1 MQPSVRTLRRFLAV
15 AAVFVAILAL
25 GGLRGGLGVASAD
38 NSSPIATVNS
48 CDSNNSA
55 TMSVDC
61 GITLNTSVASGGS
74 WGVMVTDTSANITAC
89 DGSASGAT
97 CSTNNNTAEFD
108 CPTGCQAN
116 SNYKITVSASSAT
129 AMQENFAVLNPGSP
143 AASTASSAPSSTG
156 TRNVPTI
163 TVGLGSPGS
172 QGTNGVPPANSG
184 ASVPS
189 YQQQVVTSSAPIG
202 SPSQILISGPN
213 SSSQQQ
219 VVTTIPSTQQVAY
232 GPPQGGACVGG
243 SVPGPNG
250 CTSSGPMLPS
260 VGLGAYGSYGGCYGG
275 YSCGG
280 SYGSSYGGCYT
291 VSYCSSGAYGGCGLL
306 SSSCSACA
314 FNLSCTLSCSN
325 TTTCQLNTNPS
336 NSVCRIFYLRFNC

>member
-1 MQPSVRTLRRFLAV
+1 MQPSIRTLRRFFAA
-15 AAVFVAILAL
+15 AAVFGAILAL
-25 GGLRGGLGVASAD
+25 GGLRGGPGVALAGS
-38 NSSPIATVNS
+38 NPPIATVNS
-48 CDSNNSA
+48 CNSNNSS

-61 GITLNTSVASGGS
+61 SITLNASVNAGGS

-116 SNYKITVSASSAT
+116 SNYKITVAASSAT
-129 AMQENFAVLNPGSP
+129 AMQQNFAILNPGSS
-143 AASTASSAPSSTG
+143 AASTANAAPTSTG
-156 TRNVPTI
+156 SRTVPAI
-163 TVGLGSPGS
+163 TVGLGNTAP
-172 QGTNGVPPANSG
+172 QNGMPTPYSG
-184 ASVPS
+184 ASGPS
-189 YQQQVVTSSAPIG
+189 YQQQVVTSGGPN
-202 SPSQILISGPN
+202 SQILISGPN

-219 VVTTIPSTQQVAY
+219 VVTAVPTNQQVAY

-260 VGLGAYGSYGGCYGG
+260 VGLGAYGSNGGCYGT

-280 SYGSSYGGCYT
+280 YYGSSYGGCYS
-291 VSYCSSGAYGGCGLL
+291 VSYCGTAYGGCGLV
-306 SSSCSACA
+306 SSACASCA
-314 FNLSCTLSCSN
+314 FNLSCTVNCTN
-325 TTTCQLNTNPS
+325 ATNCQLNTNSS
-336 NSVCRIFYLRFNC
+336 NSTCRIFYLRFNC